1 MKTYVRVSITI
12 DVAKCLRAVVWLVVF
27 LVML

>member
-12 DVAKCLRAVVWLVVF
+12 DVAKCLRAVVWLVEL

>member
-12 DVAKCLRAVVWLVVF
+12 DVAKCIYAIGFVVF